1 MTVPAIPT
9 VTLNNGVLMPQLG
22 CGMFRVPDAYEV
34 VLSAVHTGY
43 RLIDTARSY
52 GNEAEIGGAI
62 RDCGLDPASLFV
74 TTKLANSDQG
84 YDSALQAFDRS
95 LELLGLPVI
104 DLYLI
109 HWPVPARDRYLD
121 TWRALEQIY
130 RSGRARAVGV
140 CNFTIEHLDRLADNS
155 DLVPAVNQIEL
166 HPGYPQT
173 ALRSRH
179 AALGIITE
187 AWSPLGRGSALLDR
201 AEVLALARQTGRTPA
216 QTVLRWHLDQG
227 HVVIP
232 KSGNGRRLRS
242 NFDVFDFSLDDTQ
255 RSVLDAL
262 KEPGRVGPDPLV
274 FAEH

>member
-1 MTVPAIPT
+1 
-9 VTLNNGVLMPQLG
+9 
-22 CGMFRVPDAYEV
+22 MFRVPHAY
-34 VLSAVHTGY
+34 AVTSHALEAGY

-52 GNEAEIGGAI
+52 GNEAEVGRAVRESGIDRAE
-62 RDCGLDPASLFV
+62 LFV

-84 YDSALQAFDRS
+84 FDSALRAFDRS

-121 TWRALEQIY
+121 TWRAFEQIY

-140 CNFTIEHLDRLADNS
+140 CNFLAEHLQRLADNS
-155 DLVPAVNQIEL
+155 EVIPAVNQIEV

-173 ALRSRH
+173 TLRRRN
-179 AALGIITE
+179 AALGVVTE

-201 AEVLALARQTGRTPA
+201 PEVMTLAREVGRTPA
-216 QTVLRWHLDQG
+216 QIVIRWHLDEG

-232 KSGNGRRLRS
+232 KSADRQRLRS
-242 NFDVFDFSLDDTQ
+242 NFDVLDFHLDERQ
-255 RSVLDAL
+255 RSVLSGIP
-262 KEPGRVGPDPLV
+262 EPGRVGPDPLV
-274 FAEH
+274 FDEH